1 MVACGVVF
9 AGGLTGLD
17 WDWPDWDWPDWDRCD
32 EVDWRLVESSPSP
45 SPSPERVVRWDV
57 PVSPAVPWLVWL
69 WLVCVVR
76 PSPTA
81 APRALTT
88 LSPARPAWRRRL
100 RLMWVMSLT
109 VASRSVQIL

>member
-1 MVACGVVF
+1 M
-9 AGGLTGLD
+9 LL
-17 WDWPDWDWPDWDRCD
+17 
-32 EVDWRLVESSPSP
+32 
-45 SPSPERVVRWDV
+45 
-57 PVSPAVPWLVWL
+57 AVPWLVWL

-109 VASRSVQIL
+109 VVSRSVQIL